1 MITKLTAENNELYQ
15 SRFELMNQAFAKKG
29 LALEIKSLEEYF
41 ANIHTIKEFTE
52 NYPEYT
58 GRCLMMAVD
67 EPLFEIDANSRVISV
82 PAEFKKN
89 GIAVV
94 GDHQAET
101 VYFKIDKYFDYQSF
115 YDLLQGDD
123 KGKVVINWSFTPAGS
138 KVATDVQSV
147 YAFGPSDDLEPGYL
161 IFGWIID
168 KDMTVNAGTL
178 TFSVQFFHTING
190 DDLDYSFNTLTASV
204 AVGSTLKMKAPSEV
218 KDNSTTLGLRL
229 KNSAYRVDAIEG
241 PVEPSWIEDL
251 AAQMNMPF
259 NADDT
264 QSTLELTAEAGIE
277 KGVTIQYRWFA
288 TLDGA
293 EEPVEL
299 VGTDTYV
306 ETADEAIVEGKLYYK
321 AIIND
326 EVITGYQL
334 LVGDAKEEAFAALGT
349 ANAIVI
355 YERKSKI
362 EINKAG
368 RYSAQANA
376 KVDISDG
383 TWESLSE
390 ADRAQVEA
398 LTKSIDST
406 VCLVPAASEPIVE
419 LTVSSNLDPNDIIP
433 TEENDGNEY
442 VYISSTEA
450 PNISAAVT
458 GDYLGAFAVI
468 MLDNEGKVVGADP
481 AVDFAT
487 LSDEAIVDGNYSFA
501 RYEDNLVEVS
511 NSLNAQGQ
519 YKVGIINRLNN
530 TYAKG
535 ASDSITT
542 SFIAPIV
549 TDITVLAN
557 DITRPDES
565 IVMLRNGSSPTDEI
579 MAININNVSQLTF
592 ADNTDYSNYT
602 GCDITYY
609 LQEVNA
615 ETLEPVEEADPAEVE
630 LTGFTFMP
638 ADNGYYRI
646 KTVVKY
652 HNTQRTGYTGIFSLY
667 SI

>member
-1 MITKLTAENNELYQ
+1 
-15 SRFELMNQAFAKKG
+15 
-29 LALEIKSLEEYF
+29 
-41 ANIHTIKEFTE
+41 
-52 NYPEYT
+52 
-58 GRCLMMAVD
+58 
-67 EPLFEIDANSRVISV
+67 
-82 PAEFKKN
+82 
-89 GIAVV
+89 
-94 GDHQAET
+94 
-101 VYFKIDKYFDYQSF
+101 
-115 YDLLQGDD
+115 
-123 KGKVVINWSFTPAGS
+123 
-138 KVATDVQSV
+138 
-147 YAFGPSDDLEPGYL
+147 
-161 IFGWIID
+161 
-168 KDMTVNAGTL
+168 
-178 TFSVQFFHTING
+178 
-190 DDLDYSFNTLTASV
+190 
-204 AVGSTLKMKAPSEV
+204 MKAPSEV

-288 TLDGA
+288 TLDGT
-293 EEPVEL
+293 EEPIEL

-306 ETADEAIVEGKLYYK
+306 ETTDKAIVEGKLYYK

-349 ANAIVI
+349 ADAIVI

-362 EINKAG
+362 EVNRAG

-398 LTKSIDST
+398 LTRSIDST
-406 VCLVPAASEPIVE
+406 VCTVPAASEPEVA
-419 LTVSSNLDPNDIIP
+419 LTVSSNLNAEDIIP
-433 TEENDGNEY
+433 TDETDGNEY
-442 VYISSTEA
+442 VYISSTDA

-458 GDYLGAFAVI
+458 GDNLGAFAVV
-468 MLDNEGKVVGADP
+468 MLDNENNIVGADP
-481 AVDFAT
+481 AINFDE
-487 LSDEAIVDGNYSFA
+487 LSDEAILESDYAFA
-501 RYEDNLVEVS
+501 RYADNLVEVS

-535 ASDSITT
+535 ASDSIIT
-542 SFIAPIV
+542 SFIAPEV
-549 TDITVLAN
+549 NDITVLAS
-557 DITRPDES
+557 DTTRPGES
-565 IVMLRNGSSPTDEI
+565 IVMLRNGVSPTEGI
-579 MAININNVSQLTF
+579 VAINISNVAQLSFT
-592 ADNTDYSNYT
+592 DNTDYSNYA
-602 GCDITYY
+602 GCDIAYY
-609 LQEVNA
+609 LQEVKGADNL
-615 ETLEPVEEADPAEVE
+615 TPVEEEDNAEVQ
-630 LTGFTFMP
+630 LDGYTFMP
-638 ADNGYYRI
+638 ADEGYYRI

-652 HNTQRTGYTGIFSLY
+652 HNTQRTGYTGVFSLY
-667 SI
+667 KI